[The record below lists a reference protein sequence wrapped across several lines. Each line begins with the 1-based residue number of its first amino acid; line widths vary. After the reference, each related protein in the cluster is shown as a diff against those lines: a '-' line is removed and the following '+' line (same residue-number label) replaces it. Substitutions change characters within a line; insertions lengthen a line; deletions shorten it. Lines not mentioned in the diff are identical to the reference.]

1 MQALLIA
8 GPTAAGK
15 SAVAMTLAKEFD
27 AVILSAD
34 AMQVYRG
41 MDIGTASPTPEERA
55 AVPHFGVDCIHPNER
70 FSAAQFMRLGHTVLR
85 EHTRVLV
92 VGGTSMYLRA
102 LIRGLVV
109 TPEVD
114 PELRA
119 ELEGADDLHA
129 RLTQL
134 DPDLAARLHPNDRLR
149 IIRGIEVAMTGPR
162 TLSQLQR
169 SHAEQPDLL
178 TYDGV
183 WVDRPD
189 LYERIDRRV
198 HSMME
203 SGYLEEVQGLLDS
216 GYGSELKS
224 MKTLG
229 YRHLCDHLLK
239 QLPLDEAV
247 RRTQRDTRHFAR
259 KQRNWRKQ
267 LRVMAASETPL
278 NEAREA
284 AQRLFLS
291 HNKPK
296 SMNTDT

>member
-1 MQALLIA
+1 MRALLIA

-15 SAVAMTLAKEFD
+15 SAVAMTLAEEFD

-41 MDIGTASPTPEERA
+41 MDIGTASPTQEERA
-55 AVPHFGVDCIHPNER
+55 AVMHFGIDCINPDER
-70 FSAAQFMRLGHTVLR
+70 FSAAQFMRLGHSVLQ
-85 EHTRVLV
+85 EHPRVLV

-109 TPEVD
+109 TPEVNL
-114 PELRA
+114 ELRA
-119 ELEGADDLHA
+119 ELEGADNLHD

-149 IIRGIEVAMTGPR
+149 IIRGVEVAMTGPL

-169 SHAEQPDLL
+169 NHAEQPDLL

-198 HSMME
+198 QAMMAN
-203 SGYLEEVQGLLDS
+203 GYLEEVQGLLES
-216 GYGSELKS
+216 GYGAELKS

-229 YRHLCDHLLK
+229 YRHLCDHLLN

-259 KQRNWRKQ
+259 KQRNWQKQ
-267 LRVMAASETPL
+267 LRVVATSSTPL

-291 HNKPK
+291 DNKPK
-296 SMNTDT
+296 S